1 MDALSSIGGPDGP
14 SASGRGD
21 GRGQAALLLVES
33 LMHSLVGKGV
43 LSREDFV
50 EIVDGAAEV
59 EEELVAANAQLP
71 SVNGGSFLSPLANAF
86 KIELSR

>member
-1 MDALSSIGGPDGP
+1 MDVSGIDGEMGGPG
-14 SASGRGD
+14 ASGRGD

-50 EIVDGAAEV
+50 EIVEGAAEV
-59 EEELVAANAQLP
+59 EDELTTANAQFP
-71 SVNGGSFLSPLANAF
+71 SVDGGSFLSPLASAF
-86 KIELSR
+86 KIDLGR